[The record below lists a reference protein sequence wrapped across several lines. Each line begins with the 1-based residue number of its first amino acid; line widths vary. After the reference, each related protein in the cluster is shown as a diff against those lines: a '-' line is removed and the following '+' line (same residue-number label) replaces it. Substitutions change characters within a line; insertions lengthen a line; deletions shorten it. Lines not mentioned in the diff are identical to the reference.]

1 MATIEALLTAEEFF
15 AIPRG
20 DQPKELVQGRIIY
33 MTPPGQPHGLV
44 CIEIGFILRS
54 YLATH
59 DIGRVVGNDS
69 GCITARDPDS
79 VRGPD
84 IAFYRHDQI
93 PEKPFPPGYW
103 KAVPPLAC
111 EVLSPSDVWAEVL
124 EKVTEYFRAGVIVV
138 CVFDPARETIQVFRG
153 DRQPESLSGDAELK
167 LPEVLGE
174 EFAVPAKK
182 FFV

>member
-1 MATIEALLTAEEFF
+1 MATIEVLLTAEEFF

-20 DQPKELVQGRIIY
+20 DQPKELVQGRIIN
-33 MTPPGQPHGLV
+33 MTPPATRHGQV
-44 CIEIGFILRS
+44 C
-54 YLATH
+54 
-59 DIGRVVGNDS
+59 GRVFRYLDRFAEEHNSGHVVCNDS
-69 GCITARDPDS
+69 GFITQRNPDS

-84 IAFYRHDQI
+84 VSYYGFDQVPAGPMPSSYTNVVPRLAF
-93 PEKPFPPGYW
+93 
-103 KAVPPLAC
+103 
-111 EVLSPSDVWAEVL
+111 EVLSPSDIWAEVL

-138 CVFDPARETIQVFRG
+138 CVFDPAYETIQVFRG